1 VKKENRQIGLYQNLK
16 MLLTKDTIKND
27 KATHAMVEKKFTLIM
42 TKDYTVNTKRIP
54 IIQKQEVKHT
64 IQK

>member
-1 VKKENRQIGLYQNLK
+1 